1 MAQTQ
6 PISSAT
12 RLVLTVYTFLWAVL
26 PPFLLLSR
34 RLRPSLK
41 KRLWCRSKPGRADIW
56 IQAASTG
63 EAGLAREILDSWPES
78 RPLRALVT
86 TNTLQGL
93 EVLASQS
100 FPAQVEVQTALCPR
114 DSLFAIR
121 AWLRA
126 CRPRAAVFLETEL
139 WPGMMRACQTER
151 VPLVIL
157 NGRLSSRSLARY
169 LFLESL
175 WSDLAPG
182 RILAVTKQDADR
194 FGRLFPSARIATMP
208 NIKFDRAR
216 SNEPIPFVHNPLS
229 ALLKAQSQFVV
240 FGSVRR
246 QEERLVA
253 PVIQCLAQDHPKAIF
268 GIFPRH
274 LNRLDFWKE
283 WLSKQELSW
292 ELRSR
297 LTKQVPQGT
306 IILWD
311 RFGELEQA
319 YALARGA
326 FVGGTLTPLGGQNFL
341 EPLNQGIIPCI
352 GPFWPSFAWAGHDLQ
367 DQDLVKVVHTPE
379 QLVTALQD
387 DLSHTPQR
395 DKVHQRFQDF
405 VQARSGGT
413 EKAIREVI
421 RLL

>member
-1 MAQTQ
+1 
-6 PISSAT
+6 
-12 RLVLTVYTFLWAVL
+12 VLTVYSLLWAVL

-34 RLRPSLK
+34 RLRPSLS
-41 KRLWCRSKPGRADIW
+41 KRLWFRPRPGRADIW

-63 EAGLAREILDSWPES
+63 EAGLAAEILGSWPAS
-78 RPLRALVT
+78 RPLQALLT

-93 EVLASQS
+93 EVLANQS
-100 FPAQVEVQTALCPR
+100 FPPQVEAQTALCPR
-114 DSLFAIR
+114 DSLLAMR

-126 CRPRAAVFLETEL
+126 CRPRAVVFLETEL
-139 WPGMMRACQTER
+139 WPGLMRACQLER
-151 VPLVIL
+151 TPLVVL

-169 LFLESL
+169 LFLERL
-175 WSDLAPG
+175 WSDLAPNK
-182 RILAVTKQDADR
+182 ILAVTQKDAAR
-194 FGRLFPSARIATMP
+194 FERLFPSAGIGTMP

-229 ALLKAQSQFVV
+229 GLLKAQSQFVV

-246 QEERLVA
+246 QEESLVA
-253 PVIQCLAQDHPKAIF
+253 PVIQSLARDNPKAII
-268 GIFPRH
+268 GLFPRH
-274 LNRLDFWKE
+274 LNRLEAWKE
-283 WLSKQELSW
+283 WLSKQELTW

-297 LTKQVPQGT
+297 LTTQVHQGT

-341 EPLNQGIIPCI
+341 EPLNQGVIPCI

-367 DQDLVKVVHTPE
+367 AQDLVKVVRTPDE
-379 QLVTALQD
+379 LTAVLQA

-413 EKAIREVI
+413 ELAIREMI